1 MGQTAPHRRVKPRRA
16 GVFGSIGRERLQMEP
31 SPPAVA
37 AEAAD
42 LLFSLPA
49 HLLDGI
55 LGRLARHPRRRPH
68 LRALPRLAPQAVDR
82 VLLRYTGPRVPRFS
96 FTVDSASASHVD
108 HWLVALS
115 RRRVESI
122 SIYNRFETGF
132 ERTPTIL
139 RSYIFSC
146 AHLVSLNLEFF
157 IISSLPV
164 GFAGLHVLEELY
176 LSDVEF
182 ADDGERHLQAIIHG
196 SPLLRVLYLSDVDN
210 PAACVIEAPNFHS
223 LTLRSTYDFDW
234 RFGEL
239 PCLQYA
245 SIDVSEPED
254 LDFRKFLARL
264 SQVRELTLWL
274 PGNGVEIGTTPFTF
288 YNLKSLELSTYF
300 WDMDQILLMFSLLR
314 SFPNLEKLTIEVR
327 AMVGEETEW
336 EFLSAQWTDG
346 MCANLQVVEIC
357 SCCQGLPIS
366 FMKLILSKASHLR
379 TLSVDT
385 CPVSQDDP
393 LNKLLKCRRA
403 SAQAQVLFKVQLEGV
418 RFNRMY
424 ERMQKMAH

>member
-1 MGQTAPHRRVKPRRA
+1 
-16 GVFGSIGRERLQMEP
+16 MEP

-37 AEAAD
+37 ADAAD

-55 LGRLARHPRRRPH
+55 LGRLDIRDAVRTSALSRAWRHRWESLP
-68 LRALPRLAPQAVDR
+68 ALALSFPDGTPPAAVDR
-82 VLLRYTGPRVPRFS
+82 VLLHYTGPRVP
-96 FTVDSASASHVD
+96 
-108 HWLVALS
+108 
-115 RRRVESI
+115 
-122 SIYNRFETGF
+122 
-132 ERTPTIL
+132 
-139 RSYIFSC
+139 
-146 AHLVSLNLEFF
+146 
-157 IISSLPV
+157 
-164 GFAGLHVLEELY
+164 
-176 LSDVEF
+176 
-182 ADDGERHLQAIIHG
+182 
-196 SPLLRVLYLSDVDN
+196 PLLLHRRFGVRLPHVDN
-210 PAACVIEAPNFHS
+210 PAACVIEAPNLHS
-223 LTLRSTYDFDW
+223 LTLGSTDDFDW

-245 SIDVSEPED
+245 SINVSEPED

-300 WDMDQILLMFSLLR
+300 WDMNQILLMFSLLR

-346 MCANLQVVEIC
+346 MCANLQIVEIC

-403 SAQAQVLFKVQLEGV
+403 SAQAQVLFKLNISPKPFTDCVCW
-418 RFNRMY
+418 N
-424 ERMQKMAH
+424 